1 MMESYAVLMQFS
13 AVKTHKQGRAMDL
26 ITDWLIHIWDL
37 LQVRGWWFA
46 VGLVLCT
53 IVGVL
58 PLKAEGSKQKRIPFW
73 PVVWGTLL
81 PVCNFSVILPA
92 VVLWRSGVQTGAVFA
107 FLSAAVLLNPSG
119 ILSGWAYM
127 GPELTAAWVISA
139 AAVSV
144 AAGMVGMHLVPMVKD
159 AESERKPQSTLY
171 NTFSTLAPELAL
183 WLVLGI
189 LAQALLQT
197 LAPKDFWQTLL
208 LNPTEASFGDAV
220 AAGLF
225 RHVCIP
231 DDVALAASLVA
242 TGFQPGWA
250 VLFLTVGICTNLP
263 ELFVLYGIAGKKA
276 VVVYSVATVAASIA
290 AGIMVQL
297 LMGAGFVPQYSLAGT
312 EQLVHLAGLMTVRT
326 WMSARIPCALAL
338 AAFACRGVWLRRTV

>member
-1 MMESYAVLMQFS
+1 MQFS
-13 AVKTHKQGRAMDL
+13 AFKTHKQGRAMDL

-46 VGLVLCT
+46 VGLVLCI
-53 IVGVL
+53 IVRFL
-58 PLKAEGSKQKRIPFW
+58 PFKAEAGQSKCIPFW

-81 PVCNFSVILPA
+81 PVCNFSVILPTA
-92 VVLWRSGVQTGAVFA
+92 ALWRRGVQPGAVFA

-139 AAVSV
+139 AAVSMV
-144 AAGMVGMHLVPMVKD
+144 AGMVGMHLVPMAKD
-159 AESERKPQSTLY
+159 AESEGKPHSTLY
-171 NTFSTLAPELAL
+171 HTFSIFAPELAL
-183 WLVLGI
+183 WLALGI

-197 LAPKDFWQTLL
+197 LAPIDFWQTLL
-208 LNPTEASFGDAV
+208 LNPAGASFGDAV

-231 DDVALAASLVA
+231 DDVALAASMVA
-242 TGFQPGWA
+242 TGFRPGWA

-276 VVVYSVATVAASIA
+276 VVVYSVTTVAAGIA
-290 AGIMVQL
+290 AGIAVQL
-297 LMGAGFVPQYSLAGT
+297 LMGTGFVPQYSLAGT
-312 EQLVHLAGLMTVRT
+312 ELLVRLASLMTVRT

-338 AAFACRGVWLRRTV
+338 AAFACRGAWLRRTM

>member
-1 MMESYAVLMQFS
+1 
-13 AVKTHKQGRAMDL
+13 MDL

-37 LQVRGWWFA
+37 LQVRGWWFV
-46 VGLVLCT
+46 VGLLLCI
-53 IVGVL
+53 IVRFL
-58 PLKAEGSKQKRIPFW
+58 PLKAEESQQKCFSLW
-73 PVVWGTLL
+73 PVVWGTVL

-92 VVLWRSGVQTGAVFA
+92 AALCNRGIRTGAVFA

-144 AAGMVGMHLVPMVKD
+144 AAGMTGAHLVPMAKD
-159 AESERKPQSTLY
+159 AESERKSQSTLY
-171 NTFSTLAPELAL
+171 HTFFTFAPELAL

-189 LAQALLQT
+189 LAQALLQA
-197 LAPKDFWQTLL
+197 LAPKGFWQTLL
-208 LNPTEASFGDAV
+208 VNPAVASFGDAV

-276 VVVYSVATVAASIA
+276 VVVYSVTTVAAGIA
-290 AGIMVQL
+290 AGIVIQL
-297 LMGAGFVPQYSLAGT
+297 LMGAGFVPQFSLADAEPLIRIANLLT
-312 EQLVHLAGLMTVRT
+312 IRT
-326 WMSARIPCALAL
+326 WMHARGACAAAL
-338 AAFACRGVWLRRTV
+338 LLCACCGLWRRKPMKYFKPENKG

>member
-1 MMESYAVLMQFS
+1 MSFS
-13 AVKTHKQGRAMDL
+13 ALKMHKQGRAIDL

-46 VGLVLCT
+46 VGLVLCA
-53 IVGVL
+53 IVRFL
-58 PLKAEGSKQKRIPFW
+58 PLKAEESQPRCVPFW
-73 PVVWGTLL
+73 PVVWGVLL

-92 VVLWRSGVQTGAVFA
+92 AALWSRGVRTGAVFT

-144 AAGMVGMHLVPMVKD
+144 AAGMVGMHLMPMVKN
-159 AESERKPQSTLY
+159 AEPERKSGSILY
-171 NTFSTLAPELAL
+171 RIFSISVPELAL

-197 LAPKDFWQTLL
+197 LAPKDFWQTLI
-208 LNPTEASFGDAV
+208 LNPAGVSFGESI

-231 DDVALAASLVA
+231 DDVPFAASLVA
-242 TGFQPGWA
+242 TGLRPGYA
-250 VLFLTVGICTNLP
+250 VLFLLTGVCTNLP

-276 VVVYSVATVAASIA
+276 TAVYLCVTVAIGAAAAFLTQMLIGTDFTPLFNLANAETYTRIANALSI
-290 AGIMVQL
+290 
-297 LMGAGFVPQYSLAGT
+297 
-312 EQLVHLAGLMTVRT
+312 RT
-326 WMSARIPCALAL
+326 WMPARMPCAIGLVLLAGWGMWKQ
-338 AAFACRGVWLRRTV
+338 RKS